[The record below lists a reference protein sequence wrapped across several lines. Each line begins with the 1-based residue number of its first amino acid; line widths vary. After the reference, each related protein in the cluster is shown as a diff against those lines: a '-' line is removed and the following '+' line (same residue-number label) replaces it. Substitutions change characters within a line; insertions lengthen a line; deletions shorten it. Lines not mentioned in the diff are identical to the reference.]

1 MGRSTPLCTSVN
13 TLDKLNTLS
22 PCLFLKRAKTVRL
35 QDVFSFLNQY
45 TNESA

>member
-1 MGRSTPLCTSVN
+1 MGRSTPLCTSVF